1 MHLDIVN
8 PNALKI
14 SKNLLYKIY
23 RDPEEGHWSIKENK
37 ELEKWLKT
45 APKNILTK
53 KRIKRRLV
61 WLATHSREG
70 FVD

>member
-53 KRIKRRLV
+53 KRIKRR
-61 WLATHSREG
+61 
-70 FVD
+70 

>member
-1 MHLDIVN
+1 MN

-53 KRIKRRLV
+53 KRIKRR
-61 WLATHSREG
+61 
-70 FVD
+70 